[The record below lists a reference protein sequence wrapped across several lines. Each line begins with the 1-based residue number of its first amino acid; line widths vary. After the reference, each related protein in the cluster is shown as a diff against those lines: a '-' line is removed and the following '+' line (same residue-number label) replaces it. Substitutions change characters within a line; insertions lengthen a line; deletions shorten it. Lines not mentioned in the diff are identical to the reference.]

1 MNVIDVNDILENAK
15 ESKKQVKITML
26 DGRIIGLY
34 FDMEDHYQYFWKVY
48 DDKRIKVEQHTEFKL
63 EEYNIDCRYITHIH
77 RSMEIKKTS

>member
-15 ESKKQVKITML
+15 ESKKQVKIIML

-34 FDMEDHYQYFWKVY
+34 FDMEDQNQYFWKVY

-77 RSMEIKKTS
+77 RSKEIKKTS